1 MKLIKMKD
9 EKLGLFA
16 LLPAGPQVIDV
27 AASLGVF
34 APHDPLS
41 NGLLNGVL
49 KDGCNWTLIVKHWAH
64 LRSPLKKLAR
74 IAATNPDH
82 PQLFAV
88 PFTDEPRTDDAA
100 NPIVALD
107 ITDIESF
114 EALDPTGRRAMEQQF
129 MNRPEAEAKEGTA
142 AATEGAQVIS
152 FNQPNKPDTSSR

>member
-9 EKLGLFA
+9 EKLGLFV
-16 LLPAGPQVIDV
+16 LLPAGPHLVDV
-27 AASLGVF
+27 AASLSVF

-74 IAATNPDH
+74 IAATSPDH
-82 PQLFAV
+82 PQLVAV
-88 PFTDEPRTDDAA
+88 PFTAELQAGDAA

-114 EALDPTGRRAMEQQF
+114 EALDPTGRRVMERQF
-129 MNRPEAEAKEGTA
+129 MNRPEAEASEGEA

-152 FNQPNKPDTSSR
+152 FVQPNKSDTSSR